1 MRAVPILMVHSNV
14 SVKLAFQGMG
24 IYAQV
29 FMERFQK
36 ENLFSGCTKTV
47 MNSFNVFIILDI
59 DECSD
64 KSTHSCDS
72 NSNCTNTNGSYQCK
86 CHQGFAGNGH
96 TCTGIQLTLSYACYY
111 FTDIDECSEGSH
123 MHVIKMR
130 PVPILMV
137 HSNVNVKLAFQE
149 MGIHVQICIQ
159 RFLMTR
165 PNVFSICIKTNSR
178 INSLHRVI
186 IL

>member
-1 MRAVPILMVHSNV
+1 MRAVPILMVHSNAN
-14 SVKLAFQGMG
+14 VKLAFQGMG

-36 ENLFSGCTKTV
+36 ENLFSGCTKSV

-86 CHQGFAGNGH
+86 CHQGFIGNGH
-96 TCTGIQLTLSYACYY
+96 TCSGIYVESFFSVTLRRSIPNRVRKWAY
-111 FTDIDECSEGSH
+111 
-123 MHVIKMR
+123 MHR
-130 PVPILMV
+130 T
-137 HSNVNVKLAFQE
+137 AF
-149 MGIHVQICIQ
+149 
-159 RFLMTR
+159 
-165 PNVFSICIKTNSR
+165 NVF
-178 INSLHRVI
+178 
-186 IL
+186 

>member
-36 ENLFSGCTKTV
+36 ENLFSGCTKSV

-96 TCTGIQLTLSYACYY
+96 TCSGIQLTLSYACYY

-123 MHVIKMR
+123 TCDKNATCTNTDGSFKCQCEIGFSGDGHTCTD
-130 PVPILMV
+130 L
-137 HSNVNVKLAFQE
+137 HST
-149 MGIHVQICIQ
+149 
-159 RFLMTR
+159 FLMT
-165 PNVFSICIKTNSR
+165 KR
-178 INSLHRVI
+178 IFNLH
-186 IL
+186 